1 MHQTFKPKPRG
12 TYIACTC
19 KNSKYN
25 IPSHE
30 HFFLPGPS
38 DGFARTYMGM
48 SAASQGTNKY
58 FNTYRPIVF
67 QTYIAY
73 IMQNTYSE
81 TTTTTLPIDSMQ
93 PSIHDF

>member
-1 MHQTFKPKPRG
+1 M
-12 TYIACTC
+12 
-19 KNSKYN
+19 N
-25 IPSHE
+25 IFFCQGRPIGLPE
-30 HFFLPGPS
+30 H
-38 DGFARTYMGM
+38 YMGM